1 MNNKFSVIA
10 AVVAGLLVLA
20 GFGVSFVVVDPVLV
34 SVAGA
39 VALAGT
45 VGLLVVIAERV
56 WREF

>member
-1 MNNKFSVIA
+1 MNNKVSVIA
-10 AVVAGLLVLA
+10 AVVALFLLGA
-20 GFGVSFVVVDPVLV
+20 GYGFSFVVVDPVLV

-45 VGLLVVIAERV
+45 VLLLFVIAERV